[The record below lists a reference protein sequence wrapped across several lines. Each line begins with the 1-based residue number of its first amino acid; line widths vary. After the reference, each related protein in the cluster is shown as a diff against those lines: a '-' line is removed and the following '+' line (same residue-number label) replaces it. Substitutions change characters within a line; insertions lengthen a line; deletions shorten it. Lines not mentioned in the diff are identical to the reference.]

1 MNVAEW
7 LTSTNPRPMLGWL
20 DANHWA
26 TRRKLRLFVCGCCRL
41 LWDQIEDARCKAAVE
56 AAERC
61 ADGEDRGQELFRL
74 AGAVQAVP
82 RPHPEIND
90 AVAIAHAVA
99 ATAYWTEWAKPR
111 AADCADRLLDLPRG
125 PGRAAAEA
133 DLLREVFGNPPRKAR
148 WVSAALQAKVAA
160 LPPERRPPDLLLAR
174 DWLVWQGGTVG
185 NLAGTIYAERRYED
199 LPILADAL
207 EDAGCTSPELLD
219 HLRGPGPHVL
229 GCWALDL
236 LLMKR

>member
-1 MNVAEW
+1 MDAAEW
-7 LTSTNPRPMLGWL
+7 LTSTNLRPMLGWL
-20 DANHWA
+20 DANRWT
-26 TRRKLRLFVCGCCRL
+26 TRRKLRLFVCACCRL

-74 AGAVQAVP
+74 AEEVQSVP

-90 AVAIAHAVA
+90 PVAIAHAVA
-99 ATAYWTEWAKPR
+99 ATAYWTEWAMPR
-111 AADCADRLLDLPRG
+111 AADCADKLLDLGLDREK
-125 PGRAAAEA
+125 AAAEP
-133 DLLREVFGNPPRKAR
+133 DLLREVFGNPPCKAR
-148 WVSAALQAKVAA
+148 WVSAALQARVAA
-160 LPPERRPPDLLLAR
+160 LPPERRPPDLLLVR
-174 DWLVWQGGTVG
+174 DWLRWQDGTVG
-185 NLAGTIYAERRYED
+185 NLAGTIYAERRFED

-207 EDAGCTSPELLD
+207 EDAGCTRPELLA